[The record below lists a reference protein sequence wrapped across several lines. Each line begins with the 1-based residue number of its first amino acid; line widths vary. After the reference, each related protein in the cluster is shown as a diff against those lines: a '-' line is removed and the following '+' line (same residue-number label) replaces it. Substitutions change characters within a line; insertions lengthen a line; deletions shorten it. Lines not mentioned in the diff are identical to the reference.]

1 MTGDAIQH
9 EIPGLK
15 ELNAVDAAGVHPLLL
30 AIGSERYTPYMPV
43 KQPAELLT
51 IANHMLGTGQL
62 SLAKFL
68 LITSD
73 PQNKLNTK
81 NIPEYFQFI
90 FERIDLTR
98 DIHFY
103 TKTTI
108 DTLDYSGESLNSGS
122 KVVFAAYG
130 DKKRNLTSEIP
141 NAMKDIAIN
150 DNCKLIAPG
159 IVAFKLNAFTTY
171 TNAHT
176 EIKKLTDSLS
186 GISHKWTLTD
196 GLKNEIPLII
206 VCDDAEFVSKD
217 FNNFLWVSFTRT
229 NPSHDIY
236 GVDSETQNKHWGCH
250 GPLLIDARI
259 KPHHAPPV
267 EKDPEIEKKINRL
280 FEKGGSLY
288 GIIK

>member
-1 MTGDAIQH
+1 
-9 EIPGLK
+9 
-15 ELNAVDAAGVHPLLL
+15 
-30 AIGSERYTPYMPV
+30 MPV

-68 LITSD
+68 FITSD
-73 PQNKLNTK
+73 PENKLNTK
-81 NIPEYFQFI
+81 NIPEYFHFI

-98 DIHFY
+98 DVHFY

-130 DKKRNLTSEIP
+130 DKKRNLATEIP
-141 NAMKDIAIN
+141 DVLKDIAGV
-150 DNCKLIAPG
+150 DNCKIIAPG
-159 IVAFKLNAFTTY
+159 IVALKINAFTSY
-171 TNAHT
+171 YNANN
-176 EIKKLTDSLS
+176 EIKNVTDSLS
-186 GISHKWTLTD
+186 GINEKWISTA
-196 GLKNEIPLII
+196 GLQNEIPLII
-206 VCDDAEFVSKD
+206 LCDDAEFVSKD

-236 GVDSETQNKHWGCH
+236 GVDSETQNKHWGCN

-267 EKDPEIEKKINRL
+267 EKDPETEKKINRL

-288 GIIK
+288 GVLK

>member
-1 MTGDAIQH
+1 M
-9 EIPGLK
+9 
-15 ELNAVDAAGVHPLLL
+15 
-30 AIGSERYTPYMPV
+30 
-43 KQPAELLT
+43 
-51 IANHMLGTGQL
+51 
-62 SLAKFL
+62 
-68 LITSD
+68 
-73 PQNKLNTK
+73 
-81 NIPEYFQFI
+81 
-90 FERIDLTR
+90 TR

-130 DKKRNLTSEIP
+130 EKKRNLAAEIP
-141 NAMKDIAIN
+141 DILKETGGV

-159 IVAFKLNAFTTY
+159 IVALKLKAFTTY
-171 TNAHT
+171 SNAHD
-176 EIKKLTDSLS
+176 EIKSLTDSLS
-186 GISHKWTLTD
+186 DINNKWTTTD
-196 GLKNEIPLII
+196 GLQNEIPLII
-206 VCDDAEFVSKD
+206 LCDHAEFVSKD

-236 GVDSETQNKHWGCH
+236 GVDTETQNKHWGCH

-267 EKDPEIEKKINRL
+267 EKNPEIEKKINRL

-288 GIIK
+288 GVIK